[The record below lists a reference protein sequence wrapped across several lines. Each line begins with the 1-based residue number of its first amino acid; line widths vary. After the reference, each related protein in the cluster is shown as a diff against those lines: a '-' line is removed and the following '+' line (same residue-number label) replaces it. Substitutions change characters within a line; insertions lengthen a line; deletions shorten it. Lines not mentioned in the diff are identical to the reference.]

1 MSALVLKE
9 KLCFKNSE
17 ETQILYKLSRSAF
30 VIVKMHTGMKYT
42 LDLREKAW
50 MLANAYLVSTGQWH
64 YPPKSYLQPVW
75 PDWAIYWILGNFLKP
90 LATINLPKS
99 PTFLVNYCKC
109 VKMHHFSSEIK

>member
-64 YPPKSYLQPVW
+64 YPPKSYLQPV
-75 PDWAIYWILGNFLKP
+75 
-90 LATINLPKS
+90 
-99 PTFLVNYCKC
+99 
-109 VKMHHFSSEIK
+109 